1 MMVLVV
7 VVFAL
12 RVTQTTIDRPREET
26 QTTAREIDVEG
37 CCCCCWSTQLI

>member
-1 MMVLVV
+1 MMVLVM

-12 RVTQTTIDRPREET
+12 RVTQTTIDRLREE
-26 QTTAREIDVEG
+26 TTAREIDVEG